1 MIKCNVTVCGV
12 IGRDASIRTNKE
24 GKTFLVFPLRVM
36 IPDTDGKTM
45 PIEVDVSKDTA
56 GKEVSKYRN
65 GSRIEVS
72 GTMYLKHRG
81 DKLYF
86 NLFINEIRTATADAK
101 DTVKGELVFRG
112 KVGQHIEEK
121 RDKKDQPY
129 TMFSAFSTEKVED
142 GFEYQWVRFFCF
154 GKEREAWLQPGVRVD
169 AKGEISLSAYNGKL
183 NVSCKVEELVQYVAD
198 SSNSNPRHRIKLLEN
213 ISEHQWYGKRYDQ
226 FSGGSRSHILFICSH
241 KIKNLLFSLSPPARY
256 FTWDP
261 CKTQFY
267 FFTKFFR
274 YFWWLLLSFS
284 EEKPERV

>member
-1 MIKCNVTVCGV
+1 MRDDTAMQVSGGSFPPCVAPPVLLPAVGMDRDARCRGRAISHRRMDGLGDDTRTRLTAPYNSSTSINPCITCPDDPCIIKDKKQMIKCNVTVCGV

-112 KVGQHIEEK
+112 KVGQNIEEK

-198 SSNSNPRHRIKLLEN
+198 SSNSN
-213 ISEHQWYGKRYDQ
+213 Q
-226 FSGGSRSHILFICSH
+226 
-241 KIKNLLFSLSPPARY
+241 
-256 FTWDP
+256 
-261 CKTQFY
+261 
-267 FFTKFFR
+267 
-274 YFWWLLLSFS
+274 
-284 EEKPERV
+284 

>member
-65 GSRIEVS
+65 GSRIEV
-72 GTMYLKHRG
+72 
-81 DKLYF
+81 
-86 NLFINEIRTATADAK
+86 FINEIRTATADAK

-198 SSNSNPRHRIKLLEN
+198 SSNSN
-213 ISEHQWYGKRYDQ
+213 Q
-226 FSGGSRSHILFICSH
+226 
-241 KIKNLLFSLSPPARY
+241 
-256 FTWDP
+256 
-261 CKTQFY
+261 
-267 FFTKFFR
+267 
-274 YFWWLLLSFS
+274 
-284 EEKPERV
+284 

>member
-101 DTVKGELVFRG
+101 DTVKGELVFTR
-112 KVGQHIEEK
+112 
-121 RDKKDQPY
+121 
-129 TMFSAFSTEKVED
+129 
-142 GFEYQWVRFFCF
+142 
-154 GKEREAWLQPGVRVD
+154 
-169 AKGEISLSAYNGKL
+169 
-183 NVSCKVEELVQYVAD
+183 
-198 SSNSNPRHRIKLLEN
+198 
-213 ISEHQWYGKRYDQ
+213 
-226 FSGGSRSHILFICSH
+226 
-241 KIKNLLFSLSPPARY
+241 
-256 FTWDP
+256 
-261 CKTQFY
+261 
-267 FFTKFFR
+267 
-274 YFWWLLLSFS
+274 
-284 EEKPERV
+284 

>member
-1 MIKCNVTVCGV
+1 MRDDTAMQVSGGSFPPCVAPPVLLPAVGMDRDARCRGRAISHRRMDGLGDDTRTRLTALYNSSTSINPCITCPDDPCIIKDKKQMIKCNVTVCGV

-56 GKEVSKYRN
+56 GEEVSNYRN
-65 GSRIEVS
+65 GSRVEVS

-86 NLFINEIRTATADAK
+86 NLFTNEIRTATADVK

-169 AKGEISLSAYNGKL
+169 AKGEITLSAYNGKV

-198 SSNSNPRHRIKLLEN
+198 SSNSN
-213 ISEHQWYGKRYDQ
+213 Q
-226 FSGGSRSHILFICSH
+226 
-241 KIKNLLFSLSPPARY
+241 
-256 FTWDP
+256 
-261 CKTQFY
+261 
-267 FFTKFFR
+267 
-274 YFWWLLLSFS
+274 
-284 EEKPERV
+284 